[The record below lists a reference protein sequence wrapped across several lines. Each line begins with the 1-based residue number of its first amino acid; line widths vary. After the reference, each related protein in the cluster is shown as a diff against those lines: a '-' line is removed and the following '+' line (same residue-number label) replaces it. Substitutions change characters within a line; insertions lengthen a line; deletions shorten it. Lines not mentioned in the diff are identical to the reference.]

1 MTLVS
6 ESLSVEDGNSGESP
20 QVELCVQVEA
30 AEGPIVE
37 RTIGLLLNTT
47 EGTAG
52 GCLQIV

>member
-6 ESLSVEDGNSGESP
+6 ECLSVEDGNSGDNP
-20 QVELCVQVEA
+20 QVELCVQVKA
-30 AEGPIVE
+30 AEGPIE
-37 RTIGLLLNTT
+37 RAIGLLLNTA

>member
-1 MTLVS
+1 MILVS
-6 ESLSVEDGNSGESP
+6 ESLLVEDGNSGENP

-30 AEGPIVE
+30 AQGPIE
-37 RTIGLLLNTT
+37 RMIGLLLNTT